1 MCMHFWIVFRVRT
14 QAKFYVLLKK
24 KTNKMLQLI
33 NFKESDRSQANKV
46 QPNSKNYHKVSLL
59 S

>member
-1 MCMHFWIVFRVRT
+1 MHFWIVFRVRT

-46 QPNSKNYHKVSLL
+46 
-59 S
+59 